1 MSLWASF
8 GRPRAARP
16 HHRRMA
22 ANGSDVTARRF
33 PPPWTVEEQDACFVV
48 RDHSGQQLAY
58 VCFDDEP
65 GRRSAS
71 TRVESKS
78 DGPGGDVRSHHQRAV
93 GWGFGGRAPPAHSKS
108 VSNKRRMWPPGQQQ
122 RQQPDGDSQAFTDL
136 CLPKV
141 NHDDPPPQLNAVPR
155 QKHER
160 RFLACFV
167 RHIRSDEQKLLC
179 SCAQPM
185 LGMRCLRQL
194 LRQQESPLR
203 GLP

>member
-1 MSLWASF
+1 MSTSTMSRDDALLAQESN
-8 GRPRAARP
+8 PKV
-16 HHRRMA
+16 MA
-22 ANGSDVTARRF
+22 
-33 PPPWTVEEQDACFVV
+33 PEET
-48 RDHSGQQLAY
+48 SGAIISG
-58 VCFDDEP
+58 P
-65 GRRSAS
+65 
-71 TRVESKS
+71 S
-78 DGPGGDVRSHHQRAV
+78 DGGSGE
-93 GWGFGGRAPPAHSKS
+93 GAPPAHSKS

-122 RQQPDGDSQAFTDL
+122 RQQPDRDSQAFMDL

-155 QKHER
+155 QKHEH